1 MTPNRNSKIENARPW
16 IRVWLFSI
24 AAIILLMVIVGGA
37 TRLTDSG
44 LSITEWKP
52 VTGALPPLNA
62 QDWAE
67 EFAKYKTIPEYE
79 EVNKGMSLAEFKA
92 IYWWEWGHRLLGRA
106 IGFVFAVPFLFF
118 WATGRINRILMPK
131 LLVMFVLGGLQG
143 ALGWYMVMSG
153 LSVRVDVSQYRLAA
167 HLGFAVVI
175 FGYITWV
182 ALALRQ
188 NVEGRAAP
196 INMRGGGLAGLVIVG
211 LVFLQILL
219 GGLVA
224 GTKAGLTYNTWPLMD
239 GQLVPDGVFVHDPW
253 YLAPFE
259 DIMTI
264 QFNHRLLAYLI
275 LVVFVVHV
283 VKMIRRDCVGISIKW
298 LAVVLI
304 AQIALGIWTLLAVIP
319 ISLALAHQGLAII
332 VFGLGLYHLQ
342 SSRLRL

>member
-16 IRVWLFSI
+16 IRAWLFSI

-239 GQLVPDGVFVHDPW
+239 GQFVPDGVFVHDPW

-275 LVVFVVHV
+275 LVIFVVHV

-298 LAVVLI
+298 LAVTLI
-304 AQIALGIWTLLAVIP
+304 AQIALGIWTLLAVVP

-342 SSRLRL
+342 SSHLRL